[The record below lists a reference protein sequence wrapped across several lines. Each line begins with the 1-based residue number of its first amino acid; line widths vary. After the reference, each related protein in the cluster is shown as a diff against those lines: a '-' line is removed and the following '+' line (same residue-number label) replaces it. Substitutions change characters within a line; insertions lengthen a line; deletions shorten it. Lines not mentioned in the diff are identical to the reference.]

1 MELRILEP
9 RVRVL
14 SLARRGLWLYT
25 HPLLKMLLLPQ
36 RSRCRFFS
44 LTETPEDYTIMVD
57 EDGFKENKDT
67 HQKECH
73 HAGAAVGVLHKQHPV
88 G

>member
-57 EDGFKENKDT
+57 EDGFKGMTTFRVPVFPHLLTAHSTVARTE
-67 HQKECH
+67 
-73 HAGAAVGVLHKQHPV
+73 KQ
-88 G
+88 

>member
-36 RSRCRFFS
+36 RSRW
-44 LTETPEDYTIMVD
+44 D
-57 EDGFKENKDT
+57 
-67 HQKECH
+67 
-73 HAGAAVGVLHKQHPV
+73 GAAGPPGRALLRIGGRGAKDPPTLLF
-88 G
+88 

>member
-14 SLARRGLWLYT
+14 SLARPGLWLYT

-36 RSRCRFFS
+36 RSRW
-44 LTETPEDYTIMVD
+44 E
-57 EDGFKENKDT
+57 GADT
-67 HQKECH
+67 RT
-73 HAGAAVGVLHKQHPV
+73 
-88 G
+88 